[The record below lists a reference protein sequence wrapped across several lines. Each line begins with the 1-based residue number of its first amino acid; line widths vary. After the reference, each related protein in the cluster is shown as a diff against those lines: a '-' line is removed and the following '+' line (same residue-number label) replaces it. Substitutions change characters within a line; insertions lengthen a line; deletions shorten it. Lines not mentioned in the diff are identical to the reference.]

1 MISFREPTPKYL
13 LSKHQLTWTVTFSA
27 LFAIVTIL
35 LSFPFDRHMWFTL
48 SNRSVFVSSVIF
60 VISTALAICFSR
72 VLMYRKGK
80 KGELAIGWYVIWNLA
95 EILLVSIWYTA
106 FTRISEAAGVFEVL
120 VLSTGL
126 LLLRSFIFCLLAL
139 GVPYLVASLYLA
151 LENKNNIIRL
161 MNFSNVVSDT
171 PEKPYEEKRITLF
184 DSAGVLKF
192 SIEAD
197 NLYYIESDDNYIKVW
212 YTDSSAEIK
221 QYMLRCPLKTV
232 EESFAGSELVRC
244 HRKFIVN
251 ITKVRILKSGK
262 EGYKIDLGL
271 DGVEFIPISKTYEQN
286 VLARF
291 NSR

>member
-1 MISFREPTPKYL
+1 MISLREPLPKYL

-35 LSFPFDRHMWFTL
+35 LSFPFDRQMWFTL
-48 SNRSVFVSSVIF
+48 SNRSVFVSSVLF
-60 VISTALAICFSR
+60 VISAALVVCFSR
-72 VLMYRKGK
+72 VLMYRTGK
-80 KGELAIGWYVIWNLA
+80 KGDIAIVWYVLWNLA
-95 EILLVSIWYTA
+95 EIVFVSVWYTA
-106 FTRISEAAGVFEVL
+106 FTRISEAAGVFPVL
-120 VLSTGL
+120 ELSTGL
-126 LLLRSFIFCLLAL
+126 LLLRSFIFCLVAL

-171 PEKPYEEKRITLF
+171 PDKPYEEKRITLF
-184 DSAGVLKF
+184 DSTGVLKF
-192 SIEAD
+192 SIESD

-262 EGYKIDLGL
+262 EGYKIDIGL
-271 DGVEFIPISKTYEQN
+271 DGVDFIPISKTYEQN

>member
-1 MISFREPTPKYL
+1 MISLREPLPKYL

-35 LSFPFDRHMWFTL
+35 LSFPFDRQMWFTL
-48 SNRSVFVSSVIF
+48 SNRSVFVSSVLF
-60 VISTALAICFSR
+60 VISAALVVCLSR
-72 VLMYRKGK
+72 VLMYRTGK
-80 KGELAIGWYVIWNLA
+80 KGDIAIVWYVLWNLA
-95 EILLVSIWYTA
+95 EIVFVSVWYTA
-106 FTRISEAAGVFEVL
+106 FTRISEAAGVFPVL
-120 VLSTGL
+120 ELSTGL
-126 LLLRSFIFCLLAL
+126 LLLRSFMFCLVAL

-171 PEKPYEEKRITLF
+171 PDKPYEEKRITLF
-184 DSAGVLKF
+184 DSTGVLKF
-192 SIEAD
+192 SIESD

-262 EGYKIDLGL
+262 EGYKIDIGL
-271 DGVEFIPISKTYEQN
+271 DGVDFIPISKTYEQN

>member
-1 MISFREPTPKYL
+1 MISLREPLPKYL

-35 LSFPFDRHMWFTL
+35 LSFPFDRQMWFTL
-48 SNRSVFVSSVIF
+48 SNRSVFVSSVLF
-60 VISTALAICFSR
+60 VISAALVVCFSR
-72 VLMYRKGK
+72 VLMYRTGK
-80 KGELAIGWYVIWNLA
+80 KGDIAIVWYVLWNLA
-95 EILLVSIWYTA
+95 EIVFVSVWYTA
-106 FTRISEAAGVFEVL
+106 FTRISEAAGVFPVL
-120 VLSTGL
+120 ELSTGL
-126 LLLRSFIFCLLAL
+126 LLLRSFMFCLVAL

-171 PEKPYEEKRITLF
+171 PDKPYEEKRITLF
-184 DSAGVLKF
+184 DSTGVLKF
-192 SIEAD
+192 SIESD

-262 EGYKIDLGL
+262 EGYKIDIGL
-271 DGVEFIPISKTYEQN
+271 DGVDFIPISKTYEQN

>member
-1 MISFREPTPKYL
+1 MISLREPLPKYL

-35 LSFPFDRHMWFTL
+35 LSFPFDRQMWFTL
-48 SNRSVFVSSVIF
+48 SNRSVFVSSVLF
-60 VISTALAICFSR
+60 VISAALVVCFSR
-72 VLMYRKGK
+72 VLMYRTGK
-80 KGELAIGWYVIWNLA
+80 KGDIAIVWYVLWNLA
-95 EILLVSIWYTA
+95 EIVFVSVWYTA
-106 FTRISEAAGVFEVL
+106 FTRISEAAGVFPVL
-120 VLSTGL
+120 ELSTGL
-126 LLLRSFIFCLLAL
+126 LLLRSFMFCLVAL

-171 PEKPYEEKRITLF
+171 PDKPYEEKRITLF

-192 SIEAD
+192 SIESD

-262 EGYKIDLGL
+262 EGYKIDIGL
-271 DGVEFIPISKTYEQN
+271 DGVDFIPISKTYEQN

>member
-1 MISFREPTPKYL
+1 MISLREPLPKYL

-35 LSFPFDRHMWFTL
+35 LSFPFDRQMWFTL
-48 SNRSVFVSSVIF
+48 SNRSVFVSSVLF
-60 VISTALAICFSR
+60 VISAALVVCFSR
-72 VLMYRKGK
+72 VLMYRTGK
-80 KGELAIGWYVIWNLA
+80 KGDIAIVWYVLWNLA
-95 EILLVSIWYTA
+95 EIVFVSVWYTA
-106 FTRISEAAGVFEVL
+106 FTRISEAAGVFPVL
-120 VLSTGL
+120 ELSTGL
-126 LLLRSFIFCLLAL
+126 LLLRSFIFCLVAL

-171 PEKPYEEKRITLF
+171 PDKPYEEKRITLF
-184 DSAGVLKF
+184 DSTGVLKF

-262 EGYKIDLGL
+262 EGYKIDIGL
-271 DGVEFIPISKTYEQN
+271 DGVDFIPISKTYEQN